1 MCHQILLSMMLGYS
15 SVVMKTLHCKSVPV
29 TFTMLVVADGSMLP
43 PYTVLNCKTVPKE
56 HLLRR
61 MIFRCRHEGWV
72 TSEFVKI
79 LLTLIWDRRPRGC
92 F

>member
-1 MCHQILLSMMLGYS
+1 
-15 SVVMKTLHCKSVPV
+15 MKTLHSKNVQV
-29 TFTMLVVADGSMLP
+29 TFTMLVVTDGSMLP
-43 PYTVLNCKTVPKE
+43 PHMVVNCKTVPKE

-61 MIFRCRHEGWV
+61 MIVRCRPEGWV

-79 LLTLIWDRRPRGC
+79 LFDIDMEQKIKGMLLSKWGMLIVDT